1 MPVSD
6 EGAAL
11 QFFVEAM
18 KANTATLEQV
28 SKTMRG
34 MQDEQKETLKLV
46 HDTRERI
53 IKIESGGTHE
63 VIADLRAKVASLDT
77 EIDRLRSAED
87 RRMGALSLS
96 NWLVRNWPTLIGMIV
111 LAGIVLHSAGKL

>member
-18 KANTATLEQV
+18 KANTAALEQV
-28 SKTMRG
+28 SRTMRG

-46 HDTRERI
+46 HDTRERV
-53 IKIESGGTHE
+53 IKIESASVNTDISQLKRDVEDLKKVNYKRDG
-63 VIADLRAKVASLDT
+63 ADNLASGILRNGPSVLT
-77 EIDRLRSAED
+77 I
-87 RRMGALSLS
+87 
-96 NWLVRNWPTLIGMIV
+96 IGFIILAMVV
-111 LAGIVLHSAGKL
+111 LAANGKITL